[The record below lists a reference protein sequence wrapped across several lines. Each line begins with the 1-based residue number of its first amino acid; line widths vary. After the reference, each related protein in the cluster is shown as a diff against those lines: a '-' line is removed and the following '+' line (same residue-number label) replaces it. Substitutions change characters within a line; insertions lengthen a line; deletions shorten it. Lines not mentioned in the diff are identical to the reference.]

1 MFRDMNVKK
10 NGDGRLSAE
19 ERREAI
25 LDAAVVEFA
34 ALGYYGAST
43 ERIAANA
50 GISQPYIFR
59 LFGTKKELFLASV
72 ERVINIIK
80 LTLQEAVKADPGNSL
95 AAVYDAFTRLMHQ
108 RDELV
113 LLLQAF
119 ASAKDP
125 DMMQLGRVRLAE
137 VYDFVAEL
145 TGADEREL
153 QQFFAYG
160 MLFIVAATLDIQS
173 IAPEQAWAANLIRP
187 LP

>member
-1 MFRDMNVKK
+1 MNIKK
-10 NGDGRLSAE
+10 SSDGRLSAE

-34 ALGYYGAST
+34 ALGFYGAST
-43 ERIAANA
+43 ERIAATV

-72 ERVINIIK
+72 ARVIDIIK
-80 LTLQEAVKADPGNSL
+80 LTLHEAVKAEPSKPL
-95 AAVYDAFTRLMHQ
+95 AAVYAAFNRLMHQ

-125 DMMQLGRVRLAE
+125 DMMQVGRLRLAE
-137 VYDFVAEL
+137 MYSYVAEI
-145 TGADEREL
+145 TQADEREL

-173 IAPEQAWAANLIRP
+173 IAPEQPWAANLIRP

>member
-1 MFRDMNVKK
+1 MNIKK
-10 NGDGRLSAE
+10 SGEGRLSAE

-34 ALGYYGAST
+34 ALGFYGAST
-43 ERIAANA
+43 ERIAANV

-72 ERVINIIK
+72 ARVIDTIK
-80 LTLQEAVKADPGNSL
+80 LTLREAVKADPSNPL
-95 AAVYDAFTRLMHQ
+95 AAVYDAFNRLMHQ

-125 DMMQLGRVRLAE
+125 DMMQIGRLRLAE
-137 VYDFVAEL
+137 MYSYVAEI

-160 MLFIVAATLDIQS
+160 MLFIVAATLDIQA
-173 IAPEQAWAANLIRP
+173 IAPEQPWAANLIRP
-187 LP
+187 WP

>member
-1 MFRDMNVKK
+1 MNIKK
-10 NGDGRLSAE
+10 SGEGRLSAE

-34 ALGYYGAST
+34 ALGFYGAST
-43 ERIAANA
+43 ERIAANV

-72 ERVINIIK
+72 ARVIDTIK
-80 LTLQEAVKADPGNSL
+80 LTLREAVKADPSNPL
-95 AAVYDAFTRLMHQ
+95 AAVYDAFNRLMHQ

-125 DMMQLGRVRLAE
+125 DMMQIGRLRLAE
-137 VYDFVAEL
+137 MYSYVAEI

-173 IAPEQAWAANLIRP
+173 IAPEQPWAANLIRP
-187 LP
+187 WP